1 MKTSNKR
8 NKKQQSIESEIMID
22 MKAARKSK
30 QREKMLKPHLVSIKK

>member
-22 MKAARKSK
+22 MK
-30 QREKMLKPHLVSIKK
+30 QQEKTDKEKNA